1 MANESINVGIKDSW
15 SLLAFARMKGKMSVG
30 TCKGTTGDFKSCSFT
45 DAEGNRTMV
54 GFSGNLGELSAEEIV
69 KRKDSLQVVLL
80 NSGNYKLCAQGE
92 NSSWVE
98 VDLG

>member
-30 TCKGTTGDFKSCSFT
+30 TCKAGTPEAFQSCSFT

-54 GFSGNLGELSAEEIV
+54 GFSGNLGELTPEEIV

-92 NSSWVE
+92 NNSWVDVE
-98 VDLG
+98 L